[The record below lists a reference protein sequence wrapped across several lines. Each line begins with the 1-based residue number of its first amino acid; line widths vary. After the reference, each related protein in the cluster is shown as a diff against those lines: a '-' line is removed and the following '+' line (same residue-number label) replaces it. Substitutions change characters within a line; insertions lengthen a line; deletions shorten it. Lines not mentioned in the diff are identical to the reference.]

1 MPLLLRQATSQSP
14 RGWPLPLPA
23 SRRRKRSLKGRCS
36 TVECSAVVVAAAVGT
51 VAVRVEVGVVAA
63 GGVAG
68 VVVAAAVLC
77 ISRTLDVKN
86 LVQRLLCNYVR

>member
-1 MPLLLRQATSQSP
+1 M
-14 RGWPLPLPA
+14 
-23 SRRRKRSLKGRCS
+23 
-36 TVECSAVVVAAAVGT
+36 VVAAAVGT